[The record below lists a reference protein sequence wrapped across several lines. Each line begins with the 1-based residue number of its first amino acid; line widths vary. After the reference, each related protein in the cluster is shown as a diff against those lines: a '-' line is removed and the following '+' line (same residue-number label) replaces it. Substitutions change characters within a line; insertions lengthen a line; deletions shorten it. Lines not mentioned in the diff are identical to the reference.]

1 MSATWL
7 SRLPSPTGATID
19 LERQVTATPAR
30 SLTQR
35 WVARHLPARAAR
47 AHKGD
52 FGRLLVVAGSTE
64 YPGAAMLTGLGAMRA
79 GAGIVRVAVAESV
92 AARLAGAVPEL
103 TWMVLD
109 EEAPGLIAP
118 SGWRHVTTEAAEYDA
133 VVVGPG
139 LGRQQATQR
148 RTRNLVAG
156 LRVPAVI
163 DADGLNALADGRTW
177 WSGLPGPL
185 VLTPHPGEFGR
196 LLRGEAPPSDDDA
209 ARSHAALDA
218 AQRWRQVVVL
228 KGANTVVAGPD
239 GELMRSNVSS
249 PALAT
254 AGSGDVLAGVI
265 GAFLAGGLPPF
276 IAAGCGVAVHGAAG
290 LLAEDRIGRA
300 GVMARD
306 LATLIPVAIEQL
318 RGDGSR

>member
-1 MSATWL
+1 
-7 SRLPSPTGATID
+7 LPSRTDVTTDPASEMTGP
-19 LERQVTATPAR
+19 PAR
-30 SLTQR
+30 TLTQR
-35 WVARHLPARAAR
+35 WVADHLPARPAR

-64 YPGAAMLTGLGAMRA
+64 YPGAAMLTALGAMRA
-79 GAGIVRVAVAESV
+79 GAGVVRAAVAESV
-92 AARLAGAVPEL
+92 GARLAGAVPEL

-118 SGWRHVTTEAAEYDA
+118 SGWRRVTTDATGYDA
-133 VVVGPG
+133 VVIGPG
-139 LGRQQATQR
+139 LGRQPATQR
-148 RTRNLVAG
+148 RTRNLIAA

-163 DADGLNALADGRTW
+163 DADGLNALAAGRNW
-177 WSGLPGPL
+177 WTGLRAPL
-185 VLTPHPGEFGR
+185 VLTPHPGEFAR
-196 LLRGEAPPSDDDA
+196 LLRGDAPPSDDDA
-209 ARSHAALDA
+209 ARSQAALDA

-239 GELMRSNVSS
+239 GELLRSDVAS

-265 GAFLAGGLPPF
+265 GAFLAGGLSPF
-276 IAAGCGVAVHGAAG
+276 DAAGCGVAVHGAAG
-290 LLAEDRIGRA
+290 LLAEERIGRA

-306 LATLIPVAIEQL
+306 VATLVPAAIEQL
-318 RGDGSR
+318 RGGRAR